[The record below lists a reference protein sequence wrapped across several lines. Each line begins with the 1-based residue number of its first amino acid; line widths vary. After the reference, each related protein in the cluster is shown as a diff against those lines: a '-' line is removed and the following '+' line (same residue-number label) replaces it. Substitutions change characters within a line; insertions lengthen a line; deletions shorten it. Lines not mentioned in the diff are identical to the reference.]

1 MRIKSYF
8 SASVQSAIALARA
21 EFGDNITLVTSHIS
35 ALESRHLGEY
45 EVVFAIEEAS
55 EPAEETEPATRDTFQ
70 TALGQAIAAKPS
82 IQENLPKK
90 LEELRSLLIEMG
102 IEPAM
107 VRALMT
113 MAESCVRPVR
123 LDSPPQ
129 AEPTAREAQPE
140 SMPEIISEA
149 RPEPLAEPLPRT
161 AAGKNYSPAE
171 RAFVLSVSK
180 PGQDIATIAPKWALG
195 A

>member
-21 EFGDNITLVTSHIS
+21 EFGDNITLVTSHVS

-45 EVVFAIEEAS
+45 EVVFAIEEANES
-55 EPAEETEPATRDTFQ
+55 VLEEPAPVFQ
-70 TALGQAIAAKPS
+70 AALDQAMTAKPS
-82 IQENLPKK
+82 TQENLPKK

-113 MAESCVRPVR
+113 MAESCVQPVAP
-123 LDSPPQ
+123 SAQ
-129 AEPTAREAQPE
+129 TVIETTAPAAVAAP
-140 SMPEIISEA
+140 A
-149 RPEPLAEPLPRT
+149 AKNYT
-161 AAGKNYSPAE
+161 AAE
-171 RAFVLSVSK
+171 QAFVLSVSK
-180 PGQDIATIAPKWALG
+180 PGQDLAAIAPKWALG
-195 A
+195 G

>member
-21 EFGDNITLVTSHIS
+21 EFGDNVTLVTSHMS
-35 ALESRHLGEY
+35 AVESRHLGEY

-55 EPAEETEPATRDTFQ
+55 EPAEEAEPAARDTFQ

-82 IQENLPKK
+82 TQENLPKK

-123 LDSPPQ
+123 LDSRPQ
-129 AEPTAREAQPE
+129 AEPAAPEAQPE
-140 SMPEIISEA
+140 PLPEIISEPVPPA
-149 RPEPLAEPLPRT
+149 V
-161 AAGKNYSPAE
+161 AGKNYSPAE

-180 PGQDIATIAPKWALG
+180 PGQDITTITPKWALG